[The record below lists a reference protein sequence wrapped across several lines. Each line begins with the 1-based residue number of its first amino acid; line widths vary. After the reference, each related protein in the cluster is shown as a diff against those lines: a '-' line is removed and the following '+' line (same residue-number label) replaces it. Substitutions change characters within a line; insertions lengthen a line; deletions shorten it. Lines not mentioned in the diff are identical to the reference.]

1 MASTQ
6 RAWKLQEFVAH
17 GASVHCLAFGK
28 KSGRVMVTGGEDKKV
43 NLWAVGKPNC
53 IMSLTGHT
61 TAVECVKFGQVED
74 MVCAGSVA
82 GTMKIWNL
90 EEAKILRTLIG
101 HKSNV
106 KCLDF
111 HPFGEFLASGSLDTT
126 LKLWDIRRKGC
137 IYTYKG
143 HDKPI
148 NTIKFSPDGRWI
160 ASAGDDGTIQ
170 LWDLPAGKKLTEFK
184 SHSGP
189 VVDIEFHPNEFLLAS
204 GSADRSVRFWDLE
217 SFQQVSSIEGETGP
231 IRCIYF
237 NPGGECLFYGALD
250 ILKVY
255 GWEPSRTFDTLVL
268 GWGKVSDISTS
279 QNQLI
284 AGAFSLTNVSVYVVD
299 LKRVRPFGIPPTSRT
314 KSLETQPAF
323 SQKSL
328 KVKSVENSDSAISQ
342 SDSGSESQSYAE
354 IKEQCSY
361 NEIFRPS
368 KDCLPKKKNL
378 KSEET
383 KTVVKLAPA
392 PFVAPV
398 QKSSN
403 PIIGTK
409 PEKVL
414 TISTSISDS
423 GSSLSSPSL
432 NSTYTIVKPI
442 PIVPEKEIHPQ
453 KAVVCNEDQYI
464 PTFSFLN
471 MNRSVPAQ
479 QPQKRSINSVNFVPD
494 KRDQPAELDMEAF
507 LPKHLQS
514 NHRIRDQPQS
524 QMSEAEAMS
533 SIFKG
538 HQAIVTVLQHRKK
551 NLQIL
556 LAQWI
561 TKEPRVALE
570 SAVSKSDTALMVDL
584 LNIIISRTKLWN
596 LNICQL
602 VLPVIYELLQSKFE
616 SYMSVGCASLRLILK
631 NFVSVIKTNVA
642 APPSVGV
649 DISREERHN
658 KCATCYNHLLS
669 IRAFLLKRQTMQGKL
684 GHSFRELHM
693 LMQDL

>member
-1 MASTQ
+1 MMASTQ

-17 GASVHCLAFGK
+17 GSSVRCLAFGK

-90 EEAKILRTLIG
+90 EEAKILRTLTG

-143 HDKPI
+143 HDKPV

-170 LWDLPAGKKLTEFK
+170 LWDLPAGKKLTEFR

-204 GSADRSVRFWDLE
+204 CSTDRSVRFWDLE

-231 IRCIYF
+231 TRCIYF

-250 ILKVY
+250 VLKVY
-255 GWEPSRTFDTLVL
+255 GWEPSRTYDTLVL
-268 GWGKVSDISTS
+268 GWGKVTDISTS

-299 LKRVRPFGIPPTSRT
+299 LKRVRPFGIPPTSRA
-314 KSLETQPAF
+314 KSFESQPAF
-323 SQKSL
+323 SPNGQVRKSFNRRRPVGKEALSL

-342 SDSGSESQSYAE
+342 SDSGGESQSYAE
-354 IKEQCSY
+354 IKEQGY
-361 NEIFRPS
+361 YKEIFHPS
-368 KDCLPKKKNL
+368 KVYLGENKNL
-378 KSEET
+378 QSEET
-383 KTVVKLAPA
+383 KTAEKLTPA

-398 QKSSN
+398 QKSSS
-403 PIIGTK
+403 PIVGRK
-409 PEKVL
+409 PEKMSAI
-414 TISTSISDS
+414 TTSIPDS

-453 KAVVCNEDQYI
+453 KAVVFNEDQYI
-464 PTFSFLN
+464 PTFSFSNLN
-471 MNRSVPAQ
+471 NSVPVQ
-479 QPQKRSINSVNFVPD
+479 KPQKRSSNSVNFVPD
-494 KRDQPAELDMEAF
+494 QRDHPAELDMEAF

-514 NHRIRDQPQS
+514 NLCIRGQPQP
-524 QMSEAEAMS
+524 QLSEAEAMS

-538 HQAIVTVLQHRKK
+538 HQSIIQG
-551 NLQIL
+551 
-556 LAQWI
+556 
-561 TKEPRVALE
+561 
-570 SAVSKSDTALMVDL
+570 VSKNAQSIKFYKV
-584 LNIIISRTKLWN
+584 KLWN

-602 VLPVIYELLQSKFE
+602 LLPTIYDLLQSKFE
-616 SYMSVGCASLRLILK
+616 SYISVGCTSLRLILK
-631 NFVSVIKTNVA
+631 NFVSVIKTNVT

-658 KCATCYNHLLS
+658 KCASCYNHLLS

-693 LMQDL
+693 LMQGL